1 MCWLIMEVTN
11 ANSHDW
17 DDFWTLPT
25 DETPMTQTEG
35 NVIDRDALQYS
46 YINKIIDGM
55 DIKDMEQLLFDLMD
69 SDLDKLTCEELIEEV
84 SSSYP
89 ELIDES
95 AI

>member
-1 MCWLIMEVTN
+1 MEISN

-17 DDFWTLPT
+17 DDFWTQT

-35 NVIDRDALQYS
+35 NVIDRDVLQDR
-46 YINKIIDGM
+46 YINKIIDGL
-55 DIKDMEQLLFDLMD
+55 DIKVMEQMLYDLMD
-69 SDLDKLTCEELIEEV
+69 SDLDKFTCEELIEEV

-95 AI
+95 AM

>member
-1 MCWLIMEVTN
+1 MEVTD

-17 DDFWTLPT
+17 DDFWTPT

-35 NVIDRDALQYS
+35 NVIDRDVLQDR
-46 YINKIIDGM
+46 YINAIIDGM

-84 SSSYP
+84 LSSYP

-95 AI
+95 AM